1 MCIHM
6 PLEDGEGDSLD
17 NEDNNDN
24 VKIGES
30 SIAGSM

>member
-1 MCIHM
+1 M
-6 PLEDGEGDSLD
+6 PLEDGAGDSLD
-17 NEDNNDN
+17 NEEDNNNN